1 MIFKKIE
8 FNTANKN
15 SYLKHMLI
23 TAHLTVISSGIS
35 NAHPLELPTHDEC
48 VSENIKKAAT
58 KQAVNKVRVMCQDK
72 FPQTIKTEL
81 NKLSRGWNVN
91 LICTA
96 EHEELFFLK
105 MEPRRKK
112 LIINDTPGELT
123 KITAG
128 KFYGSASLD
137 EGVINVTVSAPTGIF
152 TGTFK
157 SKNGETRELR
167 DMVCT
172 EEQFS
177 HLIPANLPKITLRD
191 L

>member
-8 FNTANKN
+8 FNAANKN

-48 VSENIKKAAT
+48 VSENIKKAST

-112 LIINDTPGELT
+112 LIIN
-123 KITAG
+123 K
-128 KFYGSASLD
+128 
-137 EGVINVTVSAPTGIF
+137 
-152 TGTFK
+152 
-157 SKNGETRELR
+157 
-167 DMVCT
+167 
-172 EEQFS
+172 
-177 HLIPANLPKITLRD
+177 
-191 L
+191 

>member
-1 MIFKKIE
+1 MTFKKVA
-8 FNTANKN
+8 FNTAHKT
-15 SYLKHMLI
+15 SYLNHILI
-23 TAHLTVISSGIS
+23 TVQLTLISSGIA
-35 NAHPLELPTHDEC
+35 NAQSLESPTHDEC
-48 VSENIKKAAT
+48 VSENIKKAAS

-81 NKLSRGWNVN
+81 NKLSRGWKVN

-105 MEPRRKK
+105 IEPRRKK

-128 KFYGSASLD
+128 TFYGSATLD
-137 EGVINVTVSAPTGIF
+137 EGVMNVTVSAPTGRF

-157 SKNGETRELR
+157 SRNGVTTELR

-177 HLIPANLPKITLRD
+177 HSNPANQIKITVLD

>member
-1 MIFKKIE
+1 MTIKKIE
-8 FNTANKN
+8 FNTAHKA
-15 SYLKHMLI
+15 SYLKHILI
-23 TAHLTVISSGIS
+23 TVHLTVISSGIS
-35 NAHPLELPTHDEC
+35 NAQLLEPPTHDEC

-58 KQAVNKVRVMCQDK
+58 KQAVNKVRVMCQDR
-72 FPQTIKTEL
+72 FPHTIKTEL
-81 NKLSRGWNVN
+81 NKLSRGWKVN

-105 MEPRRKK
+105 IEPRRKK

-128 KFYGSASLD
+128 TFYGSATLD
-137 EGVINVTVSAPTGIF
+137 EGVMNVTVSAPTGRF

-157 SKNGETRELR
+157 NRKGETTELR

-177 HLIPANLPKITLRD
+177 HSNPENQIKITLFD

>member
-1 MIFKKIE
+1 
-8 FNTANKN
+8 
-15 SYLKHMLI
+15 
-23 TAHLTVISSGIS
+23 
-35 NAHPLELPTHDEC
+35 
-48 VSENIKKAAT
+48 
-58 KQAVNKVRVMCQDK
+58 
-72 FPQTIKTEL
+72 
-81 NKLSRGWNVN
+81 
-91 LICTA
+91 
-96 EHEELFFLK
+96 

-137 EGVINVTVSAPTGIF
+137 EGVINVTVSAPTGVF

-157 SKNGETRELR
+157 NKNGETRELR

-177 HLIPANLPKITLRD
+177 HLLPANQIKTTL
-191 L
+191 LGL